1 MRPLEVLHKSIET
14 NKLGHAILIESKN
27 SESLTETAE
36 SLASK
41 ILKTDSL
48 HRHPDFFTL
57 RPSGKS
63 RFIRIGKKEDR
74 SKGML
79 PENTMRRLI
88 DDLQK
93 TSNQGGYKVAIIYEA
108 ERMNKESANA
118 FLKTLEEPPPDTIL
132 FLLTHRPYDL
142 IDTIKSRCLTYRIPS
157 DTALEST
164 DLWNNWKQS
173 YWQWISLLIQGYDR
187 SKLGHLFFGFYGM
200 VIKLQSTIE
209 DYRENA
215 WDTEQEKIQR
225 VLTEEEKT
233 AMETGIERSV
243 REQLFSQIADL
254 NNDFVKETAKHN
266 DQKYLVYALDDIMKA
281 LEKSL
286 SLLQLNFNA
295 SSAIELYFLKS
306 LRICSKAAK
315 DYH

>member
-1 MRPLEVLHKSIET
+1 MSPLEVLHKSIET
-14 NKLGHAILIESKN
+14 NQLGHAILLESKN
-27 SESLTETAE
+27 SKSLSDTAE

-41 ILKTDSL
+41 ILKTDTL
-48 HRHPDFFTL
+48 HHHPDFFTL

-74 SKGML
+74 NKGTL

-88 DDLQK
+88 NDLQK
-93 TSNQGGYKVAIIYEA
+93 TSNQGGHKVAVIYEA

-118 FLKTLEEPPPDTIL
+118 FLKTLEEPPTDTIL

-157 DTALEST
+157 VNTLET
-164 DLWNNWKQS
+164 TELWESWKQS
-173 YWQWISLLIQGYDR
+173 YWQWMSLLIQGYDR

-200 VIKLQSTIE
+200 VIKLQNSIE
-209 DYRENA
+209 NYRESA
-215 WDTEQEKIQR
+215 WESEKEKIQR
-225 VLTEEEKT
+225 ALTDEEKT
-233 AMETGIERSV
+233 AMESGIERTI

-254 NNDFVKETAKHN
+254 NNDFVKETAKRN
-266 DQKYLVYALDDIMKA
+266 DQKFLVFALDEIMKA

-286 SLLQLNFNA
+286 SLLQLNFNV

-306 LRICSKAAK
+306 LRIWSKATK
-315 DYH
+315 DY

>member
-14 NKLGHAILIESKN
+14 NKLGHAILLESKN
-27 SESLTETAE
+27 CKTLSETAE

-41 ILKTDSL
+41 ILKTDAL
-48 HRHPDFFTL
+48 HSHPDFFTL

-74 SKGML
+74 NKGNL

-93 TSNQGGYKVAIIYEA
+93 TSNQGGHKVAIIYEA

-118 FLKTLEEPPPDTIL
+118 FLKTLEEPPLDTIL

-142 IDTIKSRCLTYRIPS
+142 IDTIKSRCLTYRIPA
-157 DTALEST
+157 DTVLET
-164 DLWNNWKQS
+164 NELWESWKHS
-173 YWQWISLLIQGYDR
+173 YWQWMSSLIQGYDR

-209 DYRENA
+209 NYRESVLVS
-215 WDTEQEKIQR
+215 EEEKVHR
-225 VLTEEEKT
+225 VLTDDEKT
-233 AMETGIERSV
+233 AMQTGIERTV

-254 NNDFVKETAKHN
+254 NNDFVKETAKQN
-266 DQKYLVYALDDIMKA
+266 DQKYLVFALDEIMKA

-306 LRICSKAAK
+306 LRVWSKATK